1 MDLYNWVAGK
11 LEGDRSVGALGALG
25 GGGGTLIMGVVYQLS
40 A

>member
-11 LEGDRSVGALGALG
+11 LEGGRSVGALG